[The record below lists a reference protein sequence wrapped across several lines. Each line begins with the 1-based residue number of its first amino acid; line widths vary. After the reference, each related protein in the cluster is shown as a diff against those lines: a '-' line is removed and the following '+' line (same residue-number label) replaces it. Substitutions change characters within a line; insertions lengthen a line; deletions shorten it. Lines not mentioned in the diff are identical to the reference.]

1 MHDYQR
7 ILGERVRKEKKNR
20 GLTQSQLAAIVSSN
34 KRTILD
40 IENGQGNPKL
50 ETLFAILSTLNIDPY
65 PIFFPDPPE
74 RSEALTQLLQIMR
87 DFSEEEIKLMT
98 SVVLATMEF
107 SKASNQVNAL

>member
-7 ILGERVRKEKKNR
+7 ILGDRVRKERKKR

-50 ETLFAILSTLNIDPY
+50 ETLFAILSTSNIDPY
-65 PIFFPDPPE
+65 PIFFPNLPE
-74 RSEALTQLLQIMR
+74 RSEALTQLIQLLR
-87 DFSEEEIKLMT
+87 DCSEEQIRLMT
-98 SVVLATMEF
+98 SVVIATMEF
-107 SKASNQVNAL
+107 SKASNHVNAL